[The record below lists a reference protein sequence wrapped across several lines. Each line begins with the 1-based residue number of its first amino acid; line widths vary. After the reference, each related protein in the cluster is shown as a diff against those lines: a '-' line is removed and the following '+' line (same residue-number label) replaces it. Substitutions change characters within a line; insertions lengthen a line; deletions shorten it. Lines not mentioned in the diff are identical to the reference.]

1 LELRSGAHVGAEP
14 AVGGYLDDKP
24 EETKVLNRRLIYV
37 GMTRATNELVLT
49 ASGNHPY
56 IADLEA

>member
-1 LELRSGAHVGAEP
+1 MRAEAYGERVVVGHLSRSSTVVGAER
-14 AVGGYLDDKP
+14 
-24 EETKVLNRRLIYV
+24 LNRRLIYV
-37 GMTRATNELVLT
+37 GMTRASHELVLT